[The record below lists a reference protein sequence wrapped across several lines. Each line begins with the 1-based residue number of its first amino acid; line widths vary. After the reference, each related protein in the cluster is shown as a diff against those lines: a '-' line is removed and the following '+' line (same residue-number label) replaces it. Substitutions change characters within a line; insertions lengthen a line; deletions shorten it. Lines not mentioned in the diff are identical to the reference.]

1 MPSNLLKD
9 NDVDTKPFGLTESAA
24 VQISKLLLM
33 EGEPEKKFM
42 RVAVE
47 GGGCSGFQYIFK
59 FDTER
64 NNDDLV
70 FEKNGVEV
78 VVDEISL
85 ELVTGGRLD
94 YVEELI
100 GSYFQI
106 ANPNASSSCGCGTSF
121 SV

>member
-9 NDVDTKPFGLTESAA
+9 NDVDTEPFGLTESAA

-42 RVAVE
+42 RVAVD

-121 SV
+121 SI

>member
-42 RVAVE
+42 RVAVD

-85 ELVTGGRLD
+85 ELITGGRLD

-121 SV
+121 SI

>member
-24 VQISKLLLM
+24 VQINKLLLM

>member
-9 NDVDTKPFGLTESAA
+9 NDVDTEPFGLTESAA

-85 ELVTGGRLD
+85 ELITGGRLD

-121 SV
+121 SI

>member
-85 ELVTGGRLD
+85 ELITGGRLD

-121 SV
+121 SI

>member
-1 MPSNLLKD
+1 MPSDLLVN
-9 NDVDTKPFGLTESAA
+9 NDVETKPFGLTESAA

-33 EGEPEKKFM
+33 EEGSEKKFM

-121 SV
+121 SI

>member
-33 EGEPEKKFM
+33 EGETEKKFM
-42 RVAVE
+42 RVTVE

-85 ELVTGGRLD
+85 ELITGGRLD

-121 SV
+121 SI

>member
-9 NDVDTKPFGLTESAA
+9 NDVDTEPFGLTESAA

-42 RVAVE
+42 RVAVD

-85 ELVTGGRLD
+85 ELITGGRLD

-121 SV
+121 SI

>member
-1 MPSNLLKD
+1 MPNDLLVN
-9 NDVDTKPFGLTESAA
+9 NDVETKPFGLTESAA
-24 VQISKLLLM
+24 VQISKLLHM
-33 EGEPEKKFM
+33 EEESEKKFM

-78 VVDEISL
+78 VVDETSL

-121 SV
+121 SI

>member
-1 MPSNLLKD
+1 MPSNLLED
-9 NDVDTKPFGLTESAA
+9 NDADTKPFGLTESAA

-121 SV
+121 SI

>member
-106 ANPNASSSCGCGTSF
+106 ANPNASSSCGCGTSV
-121 SV
+121 SI

>member
-59 FDTER
+59 FDTAR
-64 NNDDLV
+64 NDDDLV

-78 VVDEISL
+78 VDDEISL